1 MKAEIIAIGTELLLG
16 QITNSNATYISSQ
29 SASAGIFVYHH
40 TAVGDNKDRLE
51 KVIKIAED
59 RSDLLIFTG
68 GLGPTKDD
76 LTKETIANHLGT
88 PLVLDNL
95 ALENIKAWFTKM
107 NREMTPNN
115 EKQALVLDCSYVL
128 KNDFGMAPGMVYEKE
143 GKTYV
148 LLPGPPNEMK
158 PMVDNYLIPYLLSK
172 RNDGSLLTSRVL
184 KFYGIGEADLEHQLQ
199 DIIDEQTNP
208 TVAPLAG
215 DGEVTLRLTAFGE
228 NSSVNKKLLDEM
240 EGTIAKRVGAFIY
253 GYDQDTLW
261 SSLLSKLK
269 QKNLTLAVAESFTAG
284 LFQSTLAGE
293 TGASSVLKGGV
304 VCYDK
309 SVKTNVLNLDE
320 DALTLNGVYSE
331 WCAKEL
337 ALSIRRLMNSSIG
350 ISFTGVAGPGADQ
363 NVDPGTIFMAIAW
376 SEDKVETIKLSIVG
390 SRQAVRN
397 RSIKWMANHLRKQI
411 EQYK

>member
-51 KVIKIAED
+51 KVIQIAED

-76 LTKETIANHLGT
+76 LTKETIAKHLGT
-88 PLVLDNL
+88 PLVLDKM
-95 ALENIKAWFTKM
+95 ALENIKDWFTKM

-115 EKQALVLDCSYVL
+115 EKQALILEGSYVL
-128 KNDFGMAPGMVYEKE
+128 KNDYGMAPGMVYEKA

-172 RNDGSLLTSRVL
+172 RSDGSVLTSRVL

-199 DIIDEQTNP
+199 DIIDEQSNP

-240 EGTIAKRVGAFIY
+240 ESTIAKRVGAFIY
-253 GYDQDTLW
+253 GYDQETLW
-261 SSLLSKLK
+261 SSLLNKLRH
-269 QKNLTLAVAESFTAG
+269 KNLTLAVAESFTAG
-284 LFQSTLAGE
+284 LFQSTFAAE
-293 TGASSVLKGGV
+293 AGASSVLKGGV

-309 SVKTNVLNLDE
+309 SVKTKLLKLDE
-320 DALTLNGVYSE
+320 ETLESNGVYSE
-331 WCAKEL
+331 WCAREL
-337 ALSIRRLMNSSIG
+337 ALSVRRLLNTSIG
-350 ISFTGVAGPGADQ
+350 ISFTGVAGPGAHA
-363 NVDPGTIFMAIAW
+363 NVDPGTIFMGIAW
-376 SEDKVETIKLSIVG
+376 GEEEVETVKLSLVG
-390 SRQAVRN
+390 SREAIRN
-397 RSIKWMANHLRKQI
+397 RAVKWMADHLRKKV
-411 EQYK
+411 EQLK